1 LFLRPPNLRLEHG
14 SEDAPMSD
22 DKSVDIDPRFDPAFQ
37 RGFDQSIPIDEF
49 VPEPQPRR
57 TAAPAP
63 VVPPVVEPK
72 KVVVAAS
79 PLAETAEPAAELMGN
94 EAAPETAVE
103 TVAEEDADSSPSRNP
118 FLLFLVIIAIALVAA
133 GIWLFVRSGDAF
145 NSREVRSQGD
155 YMSLD
160 ATIHMAPFI
169 ALLGAATAIGVLFV
183 FASKWRKRR

>member
-1 LFLRPPNLRLEHG
+1 
-14 SEDAPMSD
+14 MSD

-57 TAAPAP
+57 TVAPAP
-63 VVPPVVEPK
+63 TVVPVAEPK
-72 KVVVAAS
+72 KVVVAPS
-79 PLAETAEPAAELMGN
+79 PIAEIPESGAAVVQDDEDS
-94 EAAPETAVE
+94 ETAVE
-103 TVAEEDADSSPSRNP
+103 TVAEPDADSSPSRNP

>member
-1 LFLRPPNLRLEHG
+1 LFLRPTNLRLEHG

-49 VPEPQPRR
+49 VPDPQPRR

-63 VVPPVVEPK
+63 VVAPVGEPQ
-72 KVVVAAS
+72 KVVVAPS
-79 PLAETAEPAAELMGN
+79 PVAEIPGSSAAVVEDDDDSEAAVEAVAEP
-94 EAAPETAVE
+94 
-103 TVAEEDADSSPSRNP
+103 DADSSPSRNP

-183 FASKWRKRR
+183 FASKWRRRR

>member
-1 LFLRPPNLRLEHG
+1 
-14 SEDAPMSD
+14 MSD
-22 DKSVDIDPRFDPAFQ
+22 DERVEIDPRFDPAFQ
-37 RGFDQSIPIDEF
+37 RGFDQSIPIEEY
-49 VPEPQPRR
+49 VPDPLPR
-57 TAAPAP
+57 TIAAAAPPAA
-63 VVPPVVEPK
+63 PVVEPRT
-72 KVVVAAS
+72 VVVA
-79 PLAETAEPAAELMGN
+79 PPPAVA
-94 EAAPETAVE
+94 AVAPESREIVVE
-103 TVAEEDADSSPSRNP
+103 RDDLDESTTEPTGESELDSSPSRNP
-118 FLLFLVIIAIALVAA
+118 FLLFLGIIAIALVAA

>member
-1 LFLRPPNLRLEHG
+1 
-14 SEDAPMSD
+14 MSD

-49 VPEPQPRR
+49 VPAPQPRK
-57 TAAPAP
+57 TAAPSPVVAP
-63 VVPPVVEPK
+63 VAEPR
-72 KVVVAAS
+72 KVVVAPS
-79 PLAETAEPAAELMGN
+79 PVAQIPEPETAVVEDDESG
-94 EAAPETAVE
+94 ETAVE
-103 TVAEEDADSSPSRNP
+103 TGDEPDADSSPSRNP

-183 FASKWRKRR
+183 FASKWRRRR

>member
-63 VVPPVVEPK
+63 VVPSVVEPK

-94 EAAPETAVE
+94 EAASETAVE

>member
-1 LFLRPPNLRLEHG
+1 LFLRPTNLRLEHG

-49 VPEPQPRR
+49 VPDPQPRR
-57 TAAPAP
+57 TAAPASGIAP
-63 VVPPVVEPK
+63 VAEPK
-72 KVVVAAS
+72 RVVVASSPVAEIPEAS
-79 PLAETAEPAAELMGN
+79 AAVVQDDDDS
-94 EAAPETAVE
+94 ETAVE
-103 TVAEEDADSSPSRNP
+103 RVAEPDSDSSPSRNP

>member
-1 LFLRPPNLRLEHG
+1 
-14 SEDAPMSD
+14 MSD

-49 VPEPQPRR
+49 VPDPQPRK
-57 TAAPAP
+57 TATPAP
-63 VVPPVVEPK
+63 VLAPVAEPK
-72 KVVVAAS
+72 KVVVAPS
-79 PLAETAEPAAELMGN
+79 PVAQIPESGAAVAEDDESS
-94 EAAPETAVE
+94 EAAVE
-103 TVAEEDADSSPSRNP
+103 TVVETDADSSPSRNP

-183 FASKWRKRR
+183 FASKWKKRR

>member
-1 LFLRPPNLRLEHG
+1 
-14 SEDAPMSD
+14 MSD

-63 VVPPVVEPK
+63 AVAPVAEPK
-72 KVVVAAS
+72 KVIVAPSPVAEIPESGAAVVQDDDS
-79 PLAETAEPAAELMGN
+79 S
-94 EAAPETAVE
+94 ETAVE
-103 TVAEEDADSSPSRNP
+103 TVAEPDADSSPSRNP